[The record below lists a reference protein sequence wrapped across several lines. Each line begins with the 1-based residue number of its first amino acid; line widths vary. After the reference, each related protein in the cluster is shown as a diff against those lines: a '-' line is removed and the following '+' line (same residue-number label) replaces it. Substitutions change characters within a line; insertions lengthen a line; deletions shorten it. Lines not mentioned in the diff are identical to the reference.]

1 MDRETLMKMFASIG
15 FQDSWQQFIDAR
27 IGVAFERMDNRREF
41 DAMRGMLEAGD
52 DRAAYLKWHMEQTTP
67 VLGVWNYDKRT

>member
-1 MDRETLMKMFASIG
+1 MDCEPLMAMFASMG

-41 DAMRGMLEAGD
+41 EAMRRMLEAGD

-67 VLGVWNYDKRT
+67 VFGTWNYDMQT